1 MYSNFLFETSIFRQ
15 QDESNILYNKMRLNL
30 VTERTL
36 IQLQSGKRIGL
47 RDISENLM
55 IAINPP
61 LDIDQMSIFTEEV
74 DEIIVLD
81 R

>member
-1 MYSNFLFETSIFRQ
+1 MYSNFLLETSIFRQ

-36 IQLQSGKRIGL
+36 IQLQSGKRIGV
-47 RDISENLM
+47 RDISENQM

-61 LDIDQMSIFTEEV
+61 LDIDQMSIFTEEI

>member
-1 MYSNFLFETSIFRQ
+1 M
-15 QDESNILYNKMRLNL
+15 YNKMRLNL